1 MRKNILAP
9 SMLSADFKIL
19 GEQLKQ
25 TEEAGARYIH
35 FDVMDGIFVPSISFG
50 MPVLASVKGATG
62 QTLDV
67 HLMVTE
73 PVRYVKEF
81 AACGADIVTVHLEAC
96 EDPGATLDAIYAC
109 GMRAGIT
116 IKPGT
121 RVEELTP
128 YLDKA
133 DMFLI
138 MSVEPGFGG
147 QAFMP
152 EALERISRLRAML
165 DERGLDKDIEVD
177 GGIYH
182 SNVAD
187 VLEAGANV
195 IVSGSGVY
203 KGNIRE
209 NVSKFMEI
217 LKNHE

>member
-96 EDPGATLDAIYAC
+96 EDPHATLDAIHAC

-121 RVEELTP
+121 LVEELTP